1 MFVRAKRVGR
11 RRYLYLVEGK
21 RSVANVKQKT
31 LRYLGP
37 LSRLVAGV
45 PEEVKKDVN
54 LRFRVDW
61 QKMDDEITRIPL
73 TFEELS
79 ETRRAQFAISARI
92 RARQGRPTQGNLP
105 RTEGELS
112 ALSKAAAHRF
122 GELFEEIGTLSYRM
136 K

>member
-21 RSVANVKQKT
+21 RDGANIKQKT
-31 LRYLGP
+31 LCYLGP

-45 PEEVKKDVN
+45 PEEVKRNVD
-54 LRFRVDW
+54 LRLRVDW
-61 QKMDDEITRIPL
+61 KKIDDEIARFPL
-73 TFEELS
+73 SFEELL
-79 ETRRAQFAISARI
+79 ETRRAQFAISVRI
-92 RARQGRPTQGNLP
+92 RAQQGRPTQGNLP
-105 RTEGELS
+105 RTKGELS

-122 GELFEEIGTLSYRM
+122 EELFEEIGVLSYRM